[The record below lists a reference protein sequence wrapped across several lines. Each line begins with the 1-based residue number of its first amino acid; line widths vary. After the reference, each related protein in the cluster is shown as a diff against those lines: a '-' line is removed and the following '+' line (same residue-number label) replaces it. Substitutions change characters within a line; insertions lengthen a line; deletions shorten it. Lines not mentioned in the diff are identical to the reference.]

1 MVWDLRRA
9 LLAKEEFESGRLD
22 DFDFRQRVRTM
33 RLLAAVLG
41 TDEDAMVALVPAW
54 SELEALPHIAQLSGR
69 SIGEVAAEYH
79 RLQAEA
85 RRQLIGEI
93 GDPTPHRLA

>member
-1 MVWDLRRA
+1 MAWDLRRA
-9 LLAKEEFESGRLD
+9 LLAKGEFESARLD

-33 RLLAAVLG
+33 RLLAPLLG
-41 TDEDAMVALVPAW
+41 VAEDELVALVASYP
-54 SELEALPHIAQLSGR
+54 EDEALPHIAALSGR
-69 SIGEVAAEYH
+69 TEEQIGADYACCH
-79 RLQAEA
+79 QEA